1 MNKRKIMQFID
12 NNFPPCKSCTIIE
25 EDSDEAVAVLDYG
38 GSDKLQIRV
47 GYFDESHN
55 LYRLLQTDFI

>member
-1 MNKRKIMQFID
+1 MNRKKVLKFID
-12 NNFPPCKSCTIIE
+12 NNFPPCNKCTIIKEGDE
-25 EDSDEAVAVLDYG
+25 ETVAVLDYG
-38 GSDKLQIRV
+38 EKDKLQIRV